1 MKYLFISFFASVLML
16 STQAQT
22 APTPY
27 PKTINV
33 TGSAELEVVPD
44 EIYVQVDLKEYEKK
58 GQGKISIDKIR
69 QQFLSAV
76 RSLGLPDSS
85 ISIAAYDSYNANP
98 WLRKKKKKEE
108 LYASISYLVKLR
120 SSAQADALVDKLDDE
135 ATQNF
140 FIKRTSH
147 SKLTE
152 YRRQLK
158 IAAVKAAK
166 EKAQYLA
173 EAIGEHVGD
182 AVTILEPVEHYIPF
196 YNQAAPNMMVRS
208 KVAEGVDATPDQ
220 RNADFTKI
228 KLKYDVTVTFA
239 LK

>member
-1 MKYLFISFFASVLML
+1 MKYTLIAFISSLLML
-16 STQAQT
+16 GAHAQT
-22 APTPY
+22 VPNPY

-58 GQGKISIDKIR
+58 GGGKVSIETIR
-69 QQFLSAV
+69 QQFLAHA
-76 RSLGLPDSS
+76 RRTGIPDSL
-85 ISIAAYDSYNANP
+85 ISIAAYDAYNANP

-108 LYASISYLVKLR
+108 LYATISYQLKVK
-120 SSAQADALVDKLDDE
+120 SSTQLDALVDGLDDQ
-135 ATQNF
+135 ATENF
-140 FIKRTSH
+140 FIQRTSH
-147 SKLTE
+147 SRLAE

-158 IAAVKAAK
+158 IDAIKAAR

-173 EAIGEHVGD
+173 EAIGEQVGV
-182 AVTILEPVEHYIPF
+182 AVTIQEPVEYFIPY
-196 YNQAAPNMMVRS
+196 YNQRVSNVMMRQGAEAAQDLAAAQP
-208 KVAEGVDATPDQ
+208 
-220 RNADFTKI
+220 NADFTRI

>member
-1 MKYLFISFFASVLML
+1 MKYTFITALMMLLML
-16 STQAQT
+16 TTGAQN
-22 APTPY
+22 APNPY

-44 EIYVQVDLKEYEKK
+44 EIYVQVELKEYEKK
-58 GQGKISIDKIR
+58 GGGKISLEKIR
-69 QQFLSAV
+69 QQFLAHAKSI
-76 RSLGLPDSS
+76 GLPDSL

-108 LYASISYLVKLR
+108 LYATISYQLKLK
-120 SSAQADALVDKLDDE
+120 SSAQLDALVDGLDDE
-135 ATQNF
+135 ATANF
-140 FIKRTSH
+140 FIQRTSH
-147 SKLTE
+147 SRLAE

-158 IAAVKAAK
+158 IEAVKAAR

-173 EAIGEHVGD
+173 GAIDEQVSV
-182 AVTILEPVEHYIPF
+182 AVTIQEPVEYFIPY
-196 YNQAAPNMMVRS
+196 YNQRVSNVMMRNGAEAAQ
-208 KVAEGVDATPDQ
+208 DAGAAAA
-220 RNADFTKI
+220 NADFTKL